1 MADNKD
7 EFLAKMKQQFEELN
21 QRWNSERRKFESKA
35 KQSSAEAR
43 KKLEAEWE
51 ELGRLRKQMRE
62 KIIDIEVAGENAWDN
77 FKEGAG
83 DAWEDLRSGTESAW
97 GTLSEAF
104 KKAVSR
110 FK

>member
-1 MADNKD
+1 MAVNKD

-21 QRWNSERRKFESKA
+21 QRWYSERSKFETKA
-35 KQSSAEAR
+35 KQSTAEAR

-62 KIIDIEVAGENAWDN
+62 KIIDLEVAGENTWD
-77 FKEGAG
+77 KIKDGAG
-83 DAWEDLRSGTESAW
+83 DAWEDLRGGTESAW
-97 GTLSEAF
+97 GALSEAF